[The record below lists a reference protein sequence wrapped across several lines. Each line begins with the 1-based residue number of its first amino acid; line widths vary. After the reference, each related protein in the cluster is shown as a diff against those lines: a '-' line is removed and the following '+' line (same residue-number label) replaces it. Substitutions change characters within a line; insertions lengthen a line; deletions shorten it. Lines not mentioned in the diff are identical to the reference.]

1 MKKYFKRLLEV
12 TAVVAAVAGVIY
24 FFKNNR
30 SSDEDIFED
39 DFEDEDFDLD
49 EDLKPAGDRGYVSLT
64 PKAEEK
70 EEATEPVE
78 ELAAN
83 ETWLSGNMIFKLSI
97 FKEIRISE

>member
-12 TAVVAAVAGVIY
+12 TSVVATVAGVIY

-30 SSDEDIFED
+30 SSDEDILED

-78 ELAAN
+78 ETT
-83 ETWLSGNMIFKLSI
+83 E
-97 FKEIRISE
+97 KEEKEEVSEEKDEASEEKSEV

>member
-24 FFKNNR
+24 LFKNNR

-64 PKAEEK
+64 PKAEE
-70 EEATEPVE
+70 EATEPVE
-78 ELAAN
+78 ETT
-83 ETWLSGNMIFKLSI
+83 E
-97 FKEIRISE
+97 KEEKEEVSEEKIEV

>member
-1 MKKYFKRLLEV
+1 MCIRDRV

-78 ELAAN
+78 ATTE
-83 ETWLSGNMIFKLSI
+83 
-97 FKEIRISE
+97 KEEVSEEKDEASEEKSEV

>member
-1 MKKYFKRLLEV
+1 MTKYFKRLLEV

-78 ELAAN
+78 ETT
-83 ETWLSGNMIFKLSI
+83 E
-97 FKEIRISE
+97 KEEKDEGSEEKDEASEEKSEV

>member
-24 FFKNNR
+24 LFKNNR

-39 DFEDEDFDLD
+39 DFEDDDFDLD

-64 PKAEEK
+64 PKAEEAVEETTKEAEK
-70 EEATEPVE
+70 EESEEAVE
-78 ELAAN
+78 EKE
-83 ETWLSGNMIFKLSI
+83 ETSD
-97 FKEIRISE
+97 KEIEA

>member
-30 SSDEDIFED
+30 SSDKDIFED

-78 ELAAN
+78 ETT
-83 ETWLSGNMIFKLSI
+83 E
-97 FKEIRISE
+97 KEEKEEVSEEKDEASEGKSEV

>member
-1 MKKYFKRLLEV
+1 MKKYLKRLLGV

-64 PKAEEK
+64 PKAEE
-70 EEATEPVE
+70 EATEPVE
-78 ELAAN
+78 ETT
-83 ETWLSGNMIFKLSI
+83 E
-97 FKEIRISE
+97 KEEKEEVSEEKDEASDEKSEV

>member
-12 TAVVAAVAGVIY
+12 TAVVATVAGVIY

-49 EDLKPAGDRGYVSLT
+49 EDLKPAGDRGYVSLA
-64 PKAEEK
+64 PKAE

-78 ELAAN
+78 ETT
-83 ETWLSGNMIFKLSI
+83 E
-97 FKEIRISE
+97 KEEKEEVSEEKDEASEEKSEV